1 MFKAFRSPVRLALW
15 LAAPSYGYHAST
27 NTAGRPQHNRKTEEG
42 PGRHAASRRLGSN
55 DEGPRRDQVRPEE
68 PRLHTRPAPARSGGP
83 AEVLIRVRYADL
95 NPVDLHKLRAR
106 PDGTPAPPH
115 RSPLVVGF
123 GGSGT
128 VVAAGEDGED
138 GRDASAAA
146 AAAKARDLV
155 GKDVCFLAD
164 PGRDGSYAEYVVCDA
179 RLVCAVPPGV
189 DMARAA
195 CVPVAG
201 CTAFECLDKVGLP
214 VGRGGSAGV
223 EEGKRKRLLI
233 VGGSGGVG
241 SWTTQLARATYGGS
255 IEIICTVGSPESA
268 EWCTRMGADRTVPH
282 DGIDERLD
290 AGPGGSVDAVI
301 CLSEP
306 TRRLFDSL
314 AGVLRP
320 FGRICLVVAGDAIRS
335 LDLSFVFFKSGT
347 VSTETVFSSIRCGY
361 HLDQAGEMATIL
373 EAMSAGSV
381 RAPLSDDWSE
391 DVSGWEEAN
400 GEGGLIDKLDGG
412 HTRGKYTVLFEAFS
426 LWPPDP
432 RPRLRFLALALEVH
446 RNRLHQSPHKAGQ
459 AVRGHE
465 HRRRAHTAAR
475 TGASEAGRGGDGR
488 RRPPRKRRRKD
499 RPPGPPRA
507 PSGRPPSSP
516 PRRRR
521 EARNPAGSP
530 RAAGDEFDGL
540 LDDDVASESD
550 ALLVLQSYTSPPS
563 GSCGLCPILRPG
575 AVGAGSTVEC
585 VPFLTRRVL
594 LRLLTAGPSPSA
606 AGAEAQVR
614 EMMRDGRAV
623 GMQLLGTA
631 DGGDGNDPDDVAVI
645 EAGAYLHAAGGA
657 LADRTAGRGG
667 RGATSPG
674 NGAAVEWIGEVL
686 IPALRGRP
694 YLPSDELEGLDACRV
709 EELLEAG
716 LLTPRPADI
725 GGG

>member
-1 MFKAFRSPVRLALW
+1 MKVLGATRFGRKNLAFIPDRPRPV
-15 LAAPSYGYHAST
+15 P
-27 NTAGRPQHNRKTEEG
+27 
-42 PGRHAASRRLGSN
+42 
-55 DEGPRRDQVRPEE
+55 
-68 PRLHTRPAPARSGGP
+68 GGP

-282 DGIDERLD
+282 DGIDERLE

-373 EAMSAGSV
+373 EAMSAGSL

-412 HTRGKYTVLFEAFS
+412 HTRGKYVMKITTTIYLSSRGVAISRDTYDQHFVEAVN
-426 LWPPDP
+426 
-432 RPRLRFLALALEVH
+432 LRHNLALALLRV
-446 RNRLHQSPHKAGQ
+446 NDMADPSDSQTRLNFQSAASSQ
-459 AVRGHE
+459 
-465 HRRRAHTAAR
+465 TA
-475 TGASEAGRGGDGR
+475 S
-488 RRPPRKRRRKD
+488 RKRRREHRVRVGGKRIKTQTSD
-499 RPPGPPRA
+499 RSARPQEQTDKTLNRKRSA
-507 PSGRPPSSP
+507 KSLTDRDPSMRSLREMYSGHGAKRKKKWKEKTPSKV
-516 PRRRR
+516 
-521 EARNPAGSP
+521 APAGQT
-530 RAAGDEFDGL
+530 F
-540 LDDDVASESD
+540 
-550 ALLVLQSYTSPPS
+550 
-563 GSCGLCPILRPG
+563 
-575 AVGAGSTVEC
+575 
-585 VPFLTRRVL
+585 
-594 LRLLTAGPSPSA
+594 
-606 AGAEAQVR
+606 
-614 EMMRDGRAV
+614 
-623 GMQLLGTA
+623 A
-631 DGGDGNDPDDVAVI
+631 D
-645 EAGAYLHAAGGA
+645 
-657 LADRTAGRGG
+657 
-667 RGATSPG
+667 
-674 NGAAVEWIGEVL
+674 
-686 IPALRGRP
+686 
-694 YLPSDELEGLDACRV
+694 
-709 EELLEAG
+709 
-716 LLTPRPADI
+716 
-725 GGG
+725 